1 MSFKSATTAATDIH
15 SSTSSSSETTTWR
28 TSSSTHLTTTMSHP
42 HPSGY
47 PYWDSIR
54 SASGQISLSNL
65 YFLHRLNAGDISSV
79 LLLFDAMPMMPC
91 CAVIFTR
98 DGFMTSGLFGTR
110 HVLCSDVLKFVLLLT
125 GMVLLARWFRKIDQ
139 VLN

>member
-65 YFLHRLNAGDISSV
+65 YFLHRLNAGDISSACMIISWEIGFLRGLQNEV
-79 LLLFDAMPMMPC
+79 LTNPLGIGSL
-91 CAVIFTR
+91 
-98 DGFMTSGLFGTR
+98 
-110 HVLCSDVLKFVLLLT
+110 
-125 GMVLLARWFRKIDQ
+125 
-139 VLN
+139 